1 MASGRASRVRVFLY
15 LAALFFVD
23 RGRAGAPLGEGV
35 GAADV
40 DGSAAQALDDDA
52 VAGFERRLA
61 LGRVGRPGRAEDL
74 DRALVERALARSD
87 DRADLPGQLGRAD
100 LQPVRLVLTREVVDE
115 DGARER
121 REQRRE
127 RDEDDE

>member
-40 DGSAAQALDDDA
+40 DGGAAQALDDDA

-61 LGRVGRPGRAEDL
+61 LGRVGRPDRAEDL
-74 DRALVERALARSD
+74 DRALVQSALTRAD
-87 DRADLPGQLGRAD
+87 DRPHLTGQ
-100 LQPVRLVLTREVVDE
+100 RL
-115 DGARER
+115 GARL
-121 REQRRE
+121 Q
-127 RDEDDE
+127 